1 MYRVTN
7 ACQISALLP
16 SLFMEILMA
25 ELSISTVIAFVAYV
39 SIVLG
44 IGFYAYAKTKNA
56 TDYFLG
62 GRNLSASV
70 SAISA
75 GASDMSGW
83 VLLGLPGYAYL
94 AGLEAA
100 WISIG
105 LVIGVAANWI
115 LVAKRL
121 RIYSALLDDA
131 VTLPTFLQR
140 RFADETPWLKSIASI
155 SILLFFLFYVSSGL
169 IAGGKLFNEVFGF
182 DYRIAVFVSVGLIL
196 FYTLFGGFLAVSWTD
211 VFQGLLMLLALVCVP
226 ILVISESGGITDFA
240 THISQQNPELLN
252 IFTDSEGNILSWMVI
267 ISTMG
272 WGLGYF
278 GQPHILTRFMAI
290 RSAADTEKAAAIGVT
305 WALLCYLF
313 AILVGL
319 SGVAYLPEL
328 LTDSE
333 KVFIALTSLIFHP
346 LIAGILLAAILA
358 AIMSTVDSQLLVC
371 SSSLAEDLY
380 PLMAKKAV
388 SPEKRLQIGRLAVV
402 VLALMATLLAMQPDN
417 KVLDVVSYAWAG
429 LGASVGPTILV
440 SLYWKRMTVSGA
452 LAGVIVGGATVT
464 IWSQMSG
471 GIFDLYALVPGFVL
485 SLVAILMISM
495 SSREP
500 LSKIVGEQF
509 EVMQE
514 QAKSKT

>member
-1 MYRVTN
+1 MPDLSFSTIV
-7 ACQISALLP
+7 A
-16 SLFMEILMA
+16 FM
-25 ELSISTVIAFVAYV
+25 AYV
-39 SIVLG
+39 AIVLS
-44 IGFYAYAKTKNA
+44 IGFYAYFRTKNA

-62 GRNLSASV
+62 GRELSPSV

-105 LVIGVAANWI
+105 LVIGVAANW
-115 LVAKRL
+115 LLMAKRL
-121 RIYSALLDDA
+121 RIYSALLGDA
-131 VTLPTFLQR
+131 VTLPTYLQR
-140 RFADETPWLKSIASI
+140 RFTDKTPWLKSIASV
-155 SILLFFLFYVSSGL
+155 SILLFFLFYVGSGL

-182 DYRIAVFVSVGLIL
+182 DYHMAVIVSVVLIL

-211 VFQGLLMLLALVCVP
+211 VFQGLLMLLALACVP
-226 ILVISESGGITDFA
+226 ILVISQTGGVDQFTAQIN
-240 THISQQNPELLN
+240 QQNPQLLN
-252 IFTDSEGNILSWMVI
+252 LFTDAEGNVLSWMMIV
-267 ISTMG
+267 STMG

-278 GQPHILTRFMAI
+278 GQPHILARFMAI
-290 RSAADTEKAAAIGVT
+290 RSASETVQAATIGVV
-305 WALLCYLF
+305 WALSCYLL

-319 SGVAYLPEL
+319 SGIAYLPEVL
-328 LTDSE
+328 PDSE

-380 PLMAKKAV
+380 PLVTRKDV
-388 SPEKRLQIGRLAVV
+388 SAEKRLQIGRIAVV
-402 VLALMATLLAMQPDN
+402 VLAMMATVLAMEPDN

-429 LGASVGPTILV
+429 LGASLGPAILV
-440 SLYWKRMTVSGA
+440 SLYWRRMTARGA
-452 LAGVIVGGATVT
+452 LAGVLTGGVTVM
-464 IWSQMSG
+464 IWSQAEG

-485 SLVAILMISM
+485 SLVAIVTVSLMDKRGVDGSTEQSFEDMHQQVIA
-495 SSREP
+495 
-500 LSKIVGEQF
+500 SK
-509 EVMQE
+509 
-514 QAKSKT
+514 